1 MLKVVCHE
9 HGMKLVHLSTAVSEI
24 QSSKYWM
31 RVPCNHRLKVIQVS
45 LEAMAAMHT
54 IGRESVLTVQDEKM
68 HLPCVFSNCYTASPL
83 VFLASP
89 GFT

>member
-54 IGRESVLTVQDEKM
+54 IGRESDSLGIAFDPFQ
-68 HLPCVFSNCYTASPL
+68 PCFKS
-83 VFLASP
+83 
-89 GFT
+89 FTRAMENVSKDAFK